1 MSNFSVAFAAFKSK
15 ARELWEAFKMD
26 FNERFMNFDTIRG
39 LIKVPVGLTL
49 AYMALYHIQFFFQ
62 TCGACAGL
70 YFSIDGLRNIFS
82 NEIKK
87 ELAKI
92 DKINRRICAN
102 ACISGSPAK

>member
-1 MSNFSVAFAAFKSK
+1 
-15 ARELWEAFKMD
+15 MD
-26 FNERFMNFDTIRG
+26 FSERFMTFDTIRG
-39 LIKVPVGLTL
+39 LMKVPVGLVL

-62 TCGACAGL
+62 TCGVSAGIYL
-70 YFSIDGLRNIFS
+70 SIDGLRNIFS

-102 ACISGSPAK
+102 ACNLGSPAK